1 MRSAWDIPSGKQ
13 LKLDVMRHHEAT
25 KADYLAAAR
34 SFAIYYSQI
43 HGSVSINEV
52 REAVPVP
59 DDVHPSVLGAVF
71 RGHQWQPD
79 GYTVAKHPS
88 AHARTIRTYK
98 YLGDVTW

>member
-1 MRSAWDIPSGKQ
+1 MRSAWDIPTGKQ
-13 LKLDVMRHHEAT
+13 LKLDIMRHHEAT
-25 KADYLAAAR
+25 KAEYLAAAR
-34 SFAIYYSQI
+34 SFAIVYSLK

-71 RGHQWQPD
+71 RGHQWLPD
-79 GYTVAKHPS
+79 GYTVAKHSS

-98 YLGDVTW
+98 YRGDVIW

>member
-1 MRSAWDIPSGKQ
+1 MRSAWDIPTGLQ

-34 SFAIYYSQI
+34 SFAINYSRI

-71 RGHQWQPD
+71 RGHQWLPD

-98 YLGDVTW
+98 YRGDISW